1 MCFNYSTKSK
11 MIITGFCTKR
21 YFSADVKKI
30 QISVHK
36 MQRSYAA
43 QTCSVQQNRPGVH
56 LCIPGRFG
64 SFHIFDDFLKRLLQR
79 CFDSLRRINRCD
91 HQLVRIYRSEI
102 QIIPRIFC

>member
-1 MCFNYSTKSK
+1 

-21 YFSADVKKI
+21 YFFADVKKF
-30 QISVHK
+30 QISVCK
-36 MQRSYAA
+36 MQCSYAI

-56 LCIPGRFG
+56 FCIPGRSG
-64 SFHIFDDFLKRLLQR
+64 SFHILDDFLKRLLQR
-79 CFDSLRRINRCD
+79 RLDSLRRINRCD

>member
-1 MCFNYSTKSK
+1 

-21 YFSADVKKI
+21 YFFADVKKF

-36 MQRSYAA
+36 MQCSYAA

-56 LCIPGRFG
+56 LYIPGRFG
-64 SFHIFDDFLKRLLQR
+64 SFHILDDFLKRLLQR

>member
-1 MCFNYSTKSK
+1 
-11 MIITGFCTKR
+11 MIIIDFCAKR
-21 YFSADVKKI
+21 YFFADVKKF

-36 MQRSYAA
+36 MQCSYAS
-43 QTCSVQQNRPGVH
+43 QTCSVQQNRPGVRF
-56 LCIPGRFG
+56 CIPGRFG

-79 CFDSLRRINRCD
+79 CFDSLRRIDRCD